1 MKIPIYTQL
10 KSKLES
16 KGLDST
22 TSGQI
27 AWFVCSFFVSH
38 LIFEIWIFGCLSSW
52 WNNERS
58 SLQNIIWGF
67 TAIYHNHFVLFS
79 FMFVIFIIN
88 LLYVKNILPLLLSI
102 FTTLWLLNYE
112 YLMFISVM
120 TYIICAFFLLKTK
133 HYNLFCIYTIGI
145 VYMIF
150 AFVIANNI
158 PIR

>member
-1 MKIPIYTQL
+1 MKIPIYAQI
-10 KSKLES
+10 KAKLES

-27 AWFVCSFFVSH
+27 AWFVCSVVVSH
-38 LIFEIWIFGCLSSW
+38 LIFEIWIFSSLSSW

-58 SLQNIIWGF
+58 ALQNVIWGF

-88 LLYVKNILPLLLSI
+88 FLYVKNIIPLMLSI

-112 YLMFISVM
+112 YLMFVSVM
-120 TYIICAFFLLKTK
+120 AYIICAIFLLKTRR
-133 HYNLFCIYTIGI
+133 YNLFCIYTIGVVYI
-145 VYMIF
+145 VVEFI
-150 AFVIANNI
+150 IADSI
-158 PIR
+158 PLR